1 MILHQRHFKR
11 LSERQHRLV
20 EAWKRNRIL
29 YQTPHRMNDDW
40 FWLYGALALTAQ
52 NPHLVVVSNDEA
64 RHPPP
69 YCCPYPSPY
78 HTHPL
83 CPLPGETP
91 LPVLFSVRA

>member
-1 MILHQRHFKR
+1 MR
-11 LSERQHRLV
+11 SPRQIYV
-20 EAWKRNRIL
+20 
-29 YQTPHRMNDDW
+29 TPWGMNDDW

-52 NPHLVVVSNDEA
+52 NPHLVVVSNDKA